1 MCQDKRKKRGR
12 NKKATENKRGFR
24 SLKDLVGNN

>member
-1 MCQDKRKKRGR
+1 MCEDKKER

-24 SLKDLVGNN
+24 SLKDRVGNN